1 MWQVPPSELTT
12 ADLPIDTAVS
22 RRGLLSGVGALGALV
37 GAAALTGAAVL
48 APEAAE
54 ATSTDPVA
62 HLLRRTTYGMN
73 ADQIYAVGQ
82 QGAAKWLADQMNP
95 YVKVPDT
102 AMDHLANRWP
112 RLKLDVWQVRQH
124 LDNGAWDVM
133 EDLVDVH
140 ISRAIWSRRQLLE
153 VMVDFWSNHFNI
165 TCPSSNVWDSR
176 HRFDRDVIRMN
187 AFGRFEDMLIA
198 SAKHPAMLNYLNN
211 VDSTKFEP
219 NENYGRELLELH
231 TVGISGGYNETD
243 MRNSALIMTGL
254 SIDESP
260 NSGGGYYYKEYNH
273 HTGPV
278 KVMKFSSA
286 NGDPNGEPLAM
297 SYLKYLANHQATAYH
312 LSGKLVTRFVSDTPQ
327 PGLVKRLAHIYLTS
341 GTAIKPVLAAL
352 FTSPEFLHSAG
363 QKVRTPYEDLIAT
376 LRALQIGPDKKGTD
390 GIRALQ
396 YVASQVGQPPLAWSE
411 PDGYPDVATSWASS
425 SATLG
430 KWNAHMQ
437 LAAGWW
443 PDTLTRTQL
452 RDMLPKDAPET
463 LGEVIDLLA
472 VKLSIAPLPT
482 SHRGAIA
489 GFLGR
494 TASSRIADNDE
505 ALGWRLPYIAA
516 LLLDS
521 PTHVK
526 R

>member
-1 MWQVPPSELTT
+1 M
-12 ADLPIDTAVS
+12 S
-22 RRGLLSGVGALGALV
+22 RRGLLSGAGVLGALAGTAV
-37 GAAALTGAAVL
+37 LSGAAAMV
-48 APEAAE
+48 PEEAE
-54 ATSTDPVA
+54 ASGFDPVA

-73 ADQIYAVGQ
+73 PDQVYAVHK
-82 QGAAKWLADQMNP
+82 QGADKWLAAQLNP
-95 YVKVPDT
+95 YTKVADT

-112 RLKLDVWQVRQH
+112 RLKLDIWQVRQH
-124 LDNGAWDVM
+124 LDNGSWDVM
-133 EDLVDVH
+133 FDLVDVH
-140 ISRAIWSRRQLLE
+140 IARAVWSRRQLLE

-176 HRFDRDVIRMN
+176 HRFDRDVIRKN

-231 TVGISGGYNETD
+231 TVGISAGYTETD

-254 SIDESP
+254 SIDEEG
-260 NSGGGYYYKEYNH
+260 GGGYMYKNYNH
-273 HTGPV
+273 HTGHV

-286 NGDPNGEPLAM
+286 NKNPNGEPLAIA
-297 SYLKYLANHQATAYH
+297 YLKYLAHHQATAYH
-312 LSGKLVTRFVSDTPQ
+312 LCGKLVTRFVSDVPH
-327 PGLVKRLAHIYLTS
+327 PALVKRLVHIYLTS
-341 GTAIKPVLAAL
+341 GTALKPVLLAL
-352 FTSPEFLHSAG
+352 FASPEFKHSAG

-376 LRALQIGPDKKGTD
+376 LRALQIGPDRKGTD

-396 YVASQVGQPPLAWSE
+396 GMARNVGQPPLSWPL
-411 PDGYPDVATSWASS
+411 PDGYPDVATSWSSS

-430 KWNAHMQ
+430 RWNAHVN
-437 LAAGWW
+437 LAAAWW
-443 PDTLTRTQL
+443 PDTLTRKEL
-452 RDMLPKDAPET
+452 RHMLPANPPVT
-463 LGEVIDLLA
+463 LGAVIDLLA
-472 VKLSIAPLPT
+472 AKLSVAPLPP

-494 TASSRIADNDE
+494 TPSSRIADADE

-516 LLLDS
+516 LLLDT

>member
-1 MWQVPPSELTT
+1 VPPPELTT
-12 ADLPIDTAVS
+12 ADLPDAAALS
-22 RRGLLSGVGALGALV
+22 RRGLLSGVSVLGALA
-37 GAAALTGAAVL
+37 GTAALSGAGALLPEDAAA
-48 APEAAE
+48 
-54 ATSTDPVA
+54 SSFDPVA
-62 HLLRRTTYGMN
+62 HLVRRTTYGMN
-73 ADQIYAVGQ
+73 ADQLYGVHQ
-82 QGAAKWLADQMNP
+82 QGADSWLAAQMNP
-95 YVKVPDT
+95 YAKVPDA
-102 AMDHLANRWP
+102 AMDHLAGRWP
-112 RLKLDVWQVRQH
+112 RLKLDIWQVRQH
-124 LDNGAWDVM
+124 LNNGAWDVM

-140 ISRAIWSRRQLLE
+140 IARAVWSRRQLLE

-198 SAKHPAMLNYLNN
+198 SAKHPAMLNFLNN

-231 TVGISGGYNETD
+231 TVGVSGGYNEKD
-243 MRNSALIMTGL
+243 MRNSALIMTGM

-260 NSGGGYYYKEYNH
+260 GSGGGYLYKQYNH
-273 HTGPV
+273 HTGHV
-278 KVMKFSSA
+278 KVMKFSA
-286 NGDPNGEPLAM
+286 GNGDPNGEPLAI
-297 SYLKYLANHQATAYH
+297 SYLKYLANHQATAYR
-312 LSGKLVTRFVSDTPQ
+312 LCGKLITRFVSDTPQ
-327 PGLVKRLAHIYLTS
+327 PKLVKRLAHLYLAS
-341 GTAIKPVLAAL
+341 GTAIKPVLLAL
-352 FTSPEFLHSAG
+352 FASPEFRHSAG

-376 LRALQIGPDKKGTD
+376 LRALRIGPDKKGTD

-396 YVASQVGQPPLAWSE
+396 YVASTVGQPPLAWSL
-411 PDGYPDVATSWASS
+411 PDGYPDVASSWSSS

-430 KWNAHMQ
+430 RWNAHMQ

-443 PDTLTRTQL
+443 PDTLTRTPL
-452 RDMLPKDAPET
+452 RALLPKNPPVT
-463 LGEVIDLLA
+463 LGEVIDTLA
-472 VKLSIAPLPT
+472 VKLSIAPLPP

-494 TASSRIADNDE
+494 TPSSRIADNDE
-505 ALGWRLPYIAA
+505 VLGWRLPYVAA